1 MNGGYKRT
9 VGRMKKNTGKMIG
22 LVALLTIAIVLIYIF
37 MFANNTAVNDQEQ
50 NGNSPENPE
59 EHESNDGIVEN
70 DDTEN
75 EPTEDEK
82 IAEFVNQMSLEEK
95 IGQLIIGG
103 FEGTTMTKDAKQMI
117 RDWKL
122 GGIILFANNLETPE
136 QSMELLNGIKKE
148 NKDHPLPLFISV
160 DQEGGRVTRLPELS
174 HLPTNLQIGQSGNE
188 ENAYKYG
195 ELLANQLHAFGFNMN
210 FAPVLDVN
218 SNPNNP
224 VIGNRSFGD
233 DPQTVSD
240 FGIQMM
246 RAMQDSSIISAVKHF
261 PGHGDTKEDSHESLP
276 VINKTMEEL
285 STLELLPF
293 EQAISNGVDIV
304 MTAHILLPEIDAD
317 YPATLSPR
325 VITNILREQLGYN
338 GVVITDDLT
347 MGAITNDYGVAD
359 ASLLAIQA
367 GVDLV
372 LVAHGPEPIAETIE
386 RIRDAVESG
395 ELTEERINESV
406 TRIVKLK
413 NKYELNEEPVESI
426 DIERLNQDIDSF
438 NSLLGSE

>member
-174 HLPTNLQIGQSGNE
+174 HLPTNL
-188 ENAYKYG
+188 
-195 ELLANQLHAFGFNMN
+195 
-210 FAPVLDVN
+210 
-218 SNPNNP
+218 
-224 VIGNRSFGD
+224 
-233 DPQTVSD
+233 
-240 FGIQMM
+240 
-246 RAMQDSSIISAVKHF
+246 
-261 PGHGDTKEDSHESLP
+261 
-276 VINKTMEEL
+276 
-285 STLELLPF
+285 
-293 EQAISNGVDIV
+293 
-304 MTAHILLPEIDAD
+304 
-317 YPATLSPR
+317 
-325 VITNILREQLGYN
+325 
-338 GVVITDDLT
+338 
-347 MGAITNDYGVAD
+347 
-359 ASLLAIQA
+359 
-367 GVDLV
+367 
-372 LVAHGPEPIAETIE
+372 
-386 RIRDAVESG
+386 
-395 ELTEERINESV
+395 
-406 TRIVKLK
+406 
-413 NKYELNEEPVESI
+413 
-426 DIERLNQDIDSF
+426 
-438 NSLLGSE
+438 